1 MTHRMRLLRPTSEE
15 SAEAMRNEMF
25 GRSVIPASSIR
36 PRENILRGICYVCA
50 SAVLGAVMS
59 VVIKWLA
66 TTYPAIELSFFRCVF
81 GFIPVMLIVRHAGGA
96 ATLRTR
102 RPLDHFF
109 RGAVWSLSFV
119 LSFLSLYY
127 LPLADAVALSFLAPL
142 FMTVLSVP
150 MLGERVGVHRW
161 CAVSVGFMGILF
173 MARPSGEDFNI
184 GILFGIGNAL
194 FWAIGSLSVR
204 RLTRTDTAAS
214 ITFYTH
220 LFGALIL
227 GLGLPL
233 FWADPSW
240 PGLLTMAA
248 VGLLG
253 GTSQFWATQAL
264 SYAPAAAVAP
274 FNYTQMIWAVILGY
288 IVWGNVPT
296 VNLIVGVALITS
308 SGLYILYREARANR
322 TASRSS

>member
-1 MTHRMRLLRPTSEE
+1 
-15 SAEAMRNEMF
+15 
-25 GRSVIPASSIR
+25 
-36 PRENILRGICYVCA
+36 
-50 SAVLGAVMS
+50 
-59 VVIKWLA
+59 VIKWLA

-102 RPLDHFF
+102 RLLGHFF
-109 RGAVWSLSFV
+109 RGAVWALSFV

-142 FMTVLSVP
+142 FMAVLSVP

-161 CAVSVGFMGILF
+161 RAVSIGFMGILF
-173 MARPSGEDFNI
+173 MARPSGEAFNI

-194 FWAIGSLSVR
+194 LWAIGSLSVGQ
-204 RLTRTDTAAS
+204 LTRTDTATS

-233 FWADPSW
+233 FWADPSR

-264 SYAPAAAVAP
+264 SYAPPAAVAP

-288 IVWGNVPT
+288 IV
-296 VNLIVGVALITS
+296 GVTCRPRASWWAWPSSRPADFTS
-308 SGLYILYREARANR
+308 SIARPEPIGRRLGHRERKESRARSLPVDTPMR
-322 TASRSS
+322 VSCRHLQDASTPQPRHAAACRGEAPP